1 MAKAGLPDQGRE
13 ILNRIATREL
23 KQKEPARAKLRRI
36 ASTLAKMDQPEDAI
50 SLARKIPRNETNE
63 SIDVRYLLGNARI
76 FAEVGDTQFALETAS
91 MIKKNPY
98 SKGIALREIAWRLA
112 RNGGKQRATEL
123 FKQSADLFE
132 GNSTTPQHNV
142 FSFWKTAAA
151 ALDARLPKL
160 AAPLMERAARMAKH
174 ETVSPDVRAK
184 TRRDIVR
191 AWVWAGD
198 LEKAAAI
205 ARIMEN
211 EVYQA
216 IAISELAMALATR
229 NDFKTAIELASTM
242 RYGKE
247 QAWLRLDLAA
257 ALTRADQ
264 PEDAA
269 DLIRL
274 AAKAIKLR
282 ARDLQPIAH
291 ALSINTNGSL
301 KPAFLPA
308 EKKLAALLI
317 RMVTK

>member
-1 MAKAGLPDQGRE
+1 
-13 ILNRIATREL
+13 
-23 KQKEPARAKLRRI
+23 
-36 ASTLAKMDQPEDAI
+36 
-50 SLARKIPRNETNE
+50 LARKIPRNETNE
-63 SIDVRYLLGNARI
+63 YTDARYLSGNARI
-76 FAEVGDTQFALETAS
+76 FAEAGDTQLALETAG
-91 MIKKNPY
+91 MIKKARY
-98 SKGIALREIAWRLA
+98 YKGIAFREIAWRLA
-112 RNGGKQRATEL
+112 RNGDKQRATEL
-123 FKQSADLFE
+123 FKQSADLYE
-132 GNSTTPQHNV
+132 ENSTTPQRNV
-142 FSFWKTAAA
+142 FSIWKIAAA

-160 AAPLMERAARMAKH
+160 ATPLMERAARMAKH
-174 ETVSPDVRAK
+174 ETVSYDVRAK

-198 LEKAAAI
+198 LEKATAT

-216 IAISELAMALATR
+216 IAIGELAMALATR
-229 NDFKTAIELASTM
+229 NDFKSAIELASTM
-242 RYGKE
+242 RDEKE

-269 DLIRL
+269 NLIRL

-282 ARDLQPIAH
+282 PRDLQPIAH
-291 ALSINTNGSL
+291 ALSINANGGL